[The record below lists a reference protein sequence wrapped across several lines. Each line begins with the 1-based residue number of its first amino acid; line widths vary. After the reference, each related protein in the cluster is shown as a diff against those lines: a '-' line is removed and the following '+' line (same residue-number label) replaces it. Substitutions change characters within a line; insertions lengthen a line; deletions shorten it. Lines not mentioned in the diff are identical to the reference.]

1 MAKHRTT
8 QEVNA
13 GSMADIAFLLLIFF
27 LVTASIETDVGL
39 DRMLP
44 QKNDNHIA
52 DIKQR
57 NLFEIS
63 LNNTYDIMA
72 NGEVISVESLRQK
85 VMEFIDN
92 GESNCDYCRG
102 IGANELSEHPSKAI
116 VSIKTQRN
124 TSYPIYVTVQN
135 EVLGAYNQLRDSE
148 SLRLFKVPFKDME
161 VEYYLE
167 ETNEERKQ
175 LLKERIEVIRE
186 MYPQKILEPETINN

>member
-44 QKNDNHIA
+44 QKNDDHIA
-52 DIKQR
+52 DIKKR

-63 LNNTYDIMA
+63 LNNTDDIMA